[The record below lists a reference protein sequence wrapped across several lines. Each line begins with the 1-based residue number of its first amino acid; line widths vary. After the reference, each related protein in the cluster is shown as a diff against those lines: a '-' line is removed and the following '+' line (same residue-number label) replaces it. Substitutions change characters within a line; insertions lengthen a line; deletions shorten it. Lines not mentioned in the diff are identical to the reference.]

1 MLILLLW
8 ALIYLALTADLT
20 VNLTFLQ
27 IHEIFDCQECM
38 KKFIS
43 ANQLKRHMI
52 THSGKMHFF
61 FIYIEVTTKD
71 SLCHFQELS
80 E

>member
-1 MLILLLW
+1 MFMLLLE
-8 ALIYLALTADLT
+8 LHTIYLALTVDLT
-20 VNLTFLQ
+20 LLNLLQ

-52 THSGKMHFF
+52 THSGKIDSF
-61 FIYIEVTTKD
+61 FIYIEITTKD
-71 SLCHFQELS
+71 PLCHFREL
-80 E
+80 